1 MLLNAHTY
9 IDIVRKRFDLLR
21 RQEDRFRSA
30 ASLIVEQVLGG
41 GVLWIFDREQALLW
55 EANVKAAGLFI
66 TNNQYTP
73 QVCLVPGDILLM
85 GAVEPDIPENTALAE
100 KVRREGGKVIAI
112 TPTSLIGRNPR
123 GKFLAEVVDIVL
135 DNHSP
140 EIFGVLS
147 DGKSKHFFCPTTGV
161 MNDCIF
167 WALCAAMVD
176 GFLARGKTPTV
187 YRGVHLFAGREYNE
201 RAALRF
207 KEKGY

>member
-135 DNHSP
+135 GVVFIRPALFLIRLFDKR
-140 EIFGVLS
+140 FGSHGDTLQQS
-147 DGKSKHFFCPTTGV
+147 
-161 MNDCIF
+161 
-167 WALCAAMVD
+167 WEL
-176 GFLARGKTPTV
+176 LR
-187 YRGVHLFAGREYNE
+187 HL
-201 RAALRF
+201 
-207 KEKGY
+207 